1 MKEEQTSFA
10 NNNTNENHDDANL
23 HPGLLYF
30 YSESFAFSVNGI
42 CAFLASLMN
51 FGVLPEEP
59 SSYSLVGYI
68 FIVLGGFIQFL
79 AALRSFRG

>member
-51 FGVLPEEP
+51 FGVLPEET
-59 SSYSLVGYI
+59 SYSLVGYI
-68 FIVLGGFIQFL
+68 FIFLGGIIQFL